1 MARTKRQA
9 VNKYLDPTVVS
20 HLGNMELKARLIV
33 EGYIAGLH
41 RSPYHGFSVEFA
53 EYRQYMQGDNTRH
66 IDWKVYGKTDR
77 FYMKVFEEETNLRAT
92 VILDKSGSMGFASQ
106 ASRTSATADDAKAR
120 EAGVDKLTYGGLLA
134 ASLSYLMIRQQDAVG
149 LCLFDD
155 KVRVLTQH
163 RAVRKHL
170 FYLLSSLEKVEPGA
184 RTRISPALH
193 HIAERVKRRGLVV
206 LISDLMDRPEDVLM
220 GLKHFRHRGHEVIVF
235 HLLDPRE
242 MDLDYRDEVEFQD
255 METDRKLRVEPA
267 FLKEEYS
274 QNIRNWIDTL
284 DRECKSHQI
293 DYNLLSTHTPFDQ
306 ALTAYLNK
314 RIRLT

>member
-1 MARTKRQA
+1 VARRQRQA
-9 VNKYLDPTVVS
+9 FTRFLDPVVAS
-20 HLGNMELKARLIV
+20 RLANMELKARLIV
-33 EGYIAGLH
+33 EGYIAGMH

-92 VILDKSGSMGFASQ
+92 IILDKSGSMGF
-106 ASRTSATADDAKAR
+106 TSVPPESAQTPKT
-120 EAGVDKLTYGGLLA
+120 GVDKLTYGGLLG
-134 ASLSYLMIRQQDAVG
+134 ASLAYLMIHQQDAVG
-149 LCLFDD
+149 LCLFDE
-155 KVRVLTQH
+155 KVRALTPH
-163 RAVRKHL
+163 RSVRKHL
-170 FYLLSSLEKVEPGA
+170 FYLLSTLDRITPGET
-184 RTRISPALH
+184 TRISPTLH
-193 HIAERVKRRGLVV
+193 YLAERVKRRGLVV

-235 HLLDPRE
+235 HVLDPRE

-255 METDRKLRVEPA
+255 METEKKIRVEPA
-267 FLKEEYS
+267 FLKEQYS
-274 QNIRNWIDTL
+274 KNISDWIRML
-284 DRECKSHQI
+284 DRGCKSHQI

-314 RIRLT
+314 RVRMG

>member
-1 MARTKRQA
+1 LARTKRHA
-9 VNKYLDPTVVS
+9 VNKYLDPSVVS

-106 ASRTSATADDAKAR
+106 PRGKPAPDAAADAATA
-120 EAGVDKLTYGGLLA
+120 GIDKLTYGGLLA

-149 LCLFDD
+149 LCLFDE
-155 KVRVLTQH
+155 KIRALTQH
-163 RAVRKHL
+163 RSVRKHL
-170 FYLLSSLEKVEPGA
+170 FYLLSSLENVEPCA
-184 RTRISPALH
+184 KTRISPTLH
-193 HIAERVKRRGLVV
+193 HIAEQVKRRGLVI
-206 LISDLMDRPEDVLM
+206 LISDLMDDPEDVLM

-255 METDRKLRVEPA
+255 METGRKLRVEPA
-267 FLKEEYS
+267 FLKDEYS
-274 QNIRNWIDTL
+274 QNVRAWIDTL
-284 DRECKSHQI
+284 NRGCKFHQI

-314 RIRLT
+314 RVRLT

>member
-1 MARTKRQA
+1 VARRQRHA
-9 VNKYLDPTVVS
+9 FTRFLDPLVAS
-20 HLGNMELKARLIV
+20 RLANMELKARLIV
-33 EGYIAGLH
+33 EGYIAGMH

-92 VILDKSGSMGFASQ
+92 IILDKSGSMGF
-106 ASRTSATADDAKAR
+106 TSAAPESGQTPTA
-120 EAGVDKLTYGGLLA
+120 GLDKLTYGGLLG
-134 ASLSYLMIRQQDAVG
+134 ASLAYLMIHQQDAVG
-149 LCLFDD
+149 LCLFDE
-155 KVRVLTQH
+155 KVRELTPH
-163 RAVRKHL
+163 RSVRKHL
-170 FYLLSSLEKVEPGA
+170 FYLLSTLDQIEPGQT
-184 RTRISPALH
+184 TRISPTLH
-193 HIAERVKRRGLVV
+193 YLAERVKRRGLVV

-235 HLLDPRE
+235 HVLDPRE

-255 METDRKLRVEPA
+255 METEEKIRVEPA
-267 FLKEEYS
+267 FLKEQYS
-274 QNIRNWIDTL
+274 KNVRDWIRTL
-284 DRECKSHQI
+284 DRGCKSHQI

-314 RIRLT
+314 RVRMG